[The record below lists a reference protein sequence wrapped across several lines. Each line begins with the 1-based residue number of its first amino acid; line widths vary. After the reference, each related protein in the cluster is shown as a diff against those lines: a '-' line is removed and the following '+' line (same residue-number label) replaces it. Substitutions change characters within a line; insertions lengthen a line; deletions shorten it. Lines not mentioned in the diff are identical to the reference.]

1 MPIRTFLFD
10 LGNVLLRFSHERMV
24 AQVAAE
30 CGRPPAWVKA
40 WLIDGGRQ
48 WRFERGEVSEAEFAA
63 ELSRDSG
70 QTVSVAA
77 FRRALAD
84 IFVPNPPMEEYVR
97 DLGGRGHRLVL
108 LSNTCASH
116 IAWIRERYTVL
127 EPFDEL
133 VLSHEVGAMK
143 PDAPIFRAALNAIGC
158 PPGECFYT
166 DDIPAYVTAGG
177 EHGLDAELFTTPDA
191 FVEQLRQRG
200 IAL

>member
-10 LGNVLLRFSHERMV
+10 LGNVLLRFSHERMA
-24 AQVAAE
+24 AQVADA

-48 WRFERGEVSEAEFAA
+48 WRYERGEITEADFAA
-63 ELSRDSG
+63 ELSRDAG
-70 QTVSVAA
+70 RTVSVFT

-84 IFVPNPPMEEYVR
+84 IFEPNPPMEKYVR
-97 DLGGRGHRLVL
+97 ELRRQGSRLVL

-143 PDAPIFRAALNAIGC
+143 PDAPIYHAALHAIAC
-158 PPGECFYT
+158 PPASASTRTIFPRT
-166 DDIPAYVTAGG
+166 
-177 EHGLDAELFTTPDA
+177 
-191 FVEQLRQRG
+191 
-200 IAL
+200 